1 MNKKIL
7 YALLAIVIAFGLW
20 LYVVTDVNP
29 EWEETFYNIPVV
41 LENEEILVD
50 RGFMLTQEE
59 EPKVTL
65 RLSGNRAD
73 LLKLNSGNITLIADL
88 SKIYTAGQQSVGYTI
103 IYPGD
108 LPNNAFE
115 IVSQTPK
122 QITLSVAQ
130 WKSKDVEVQVNF
142 DGTAVPEQYIA
153 FKENATLEYEKIT
166 VTGPAAIV
174 DKIAAAKIS
183 VDLTDQKDT
192 ISQKYTYTLC
202 DAEGEALSTDD
213 VKQLKTNVEEIQYT
227 LKIQQ
232 WKDIELRLN
241 VIDGG
246 GLKLKDCN
254 ITLSSPTIRVSGNE
268 QALAALEY
276 LLLDEIELAELT
288 EDLVQTYEI
297 VIPEGITNL
306 SEQSTVTVTV
316 DIPELEMLQFTVTEI
331 QAVNVPAGMT
341 VEIITKEKSVTVR
354 GPEELLTTM
363 TEKDLLILVDFTG
376 AEVGTAS
383 YKAMVYVGD
392 KLADSVGIV
401 GSYDVKATIQKG
413 TPDATDSQNP
423 PSA

>member
-1 MNKKIL
+1 MSKRKIL
-7 YALLAIVIAFGLW
+7 YALLAIVISFGLW
-20 LYVVTDVNP
+20 LYVVTVVNP
-29 EWEETFYNIPVV
+29 EWEETFYHIPVV

-73 LLKLNSGNITLIADL
+73 LLKLNAGNITLIADL
-88 SKIYTAGQQSVGYTI
+88 SRIYTAGQQSIGYTI

-122 QITLSVAQ
+122 QITVSVAQ

-142 DGTAVPEQYIA
+142 NGTAVPEQYIA
-153 FKENATLEYEKIT
+153 FKENATLEFEKIT
-166 VTGPAAIV
+166 VTGPAEIV
-174 DKIAAAKIS
+174 DKIACAKIS

-192 ISQKYTYTLC
+192 ITQKYAYTLC
-202 DAEGEALSTDD
+202 DEEGEELSDDD

-232 WKDIELRLN
+232 WKDVELRLN

-246 GLKLKDCN
+246 GLKRQDCN
-254 ITLSSPTIRVSGNE
+254 ISISTPTIRVSGNE

-276 LLLDEIELAELT
+276 LLLDEVELAELT
-288 EDLVQTYEI
+288 EDFTQVYEI
-297 VIPEGITNL
+297 VMPEGITNL
-306 SEQSTVTVTV
+306 SEQSTVSATI
-316 DIPELEMLQFTVTEI
+316 DIPQLEMMQFTVTDI
-331 QAVNVPAGMT
+331 QATNVPAGMT
-341 VEIITKEKSVTVR
+341 VEIITKEKSITVR
-354 GPEELLTTM
+354 GPEELLAKM
-363 TEKDLLILVDFTG
+363 TEKDLLILVDFTD
-376 AEVGTAS
+376 AEIGTAS

-392 KLADSVGIV
+392 QLAESVGIV
-401 GSYDVKATIQKG
+401 GSYDVKATVSKG
-413 TPDATDSQNP
+413 T
-423 PSA
+423 

>member
-7 YALLAIVIAFGLW
+7 YLLLAIVISFGLW
-20 LYVVTDVNP
+20 LYVITVVNP

-50 RGFMLTQEE
+50 RGFMLTQDE

-73 LLKLNSGNITLIADL
+73 IMKLNSSNITLIADL
-88 SKIYTAGQQSVGYTI
+88 SKIYAPGEQSIGYTI

-122 QITLSVAQ
+122 QITLSVAR
-130 WKSKDVEVQVNF
+130 WKSKEVEVQINF
-142 DGTAVPEQYIA
+142 DGTSVPEQYIA

-166 VTGPAAIV
+166 VTGPAEIV
-174 DKIAAAKIS
+174 DKIASAKIS
-183 VDLTDQKDT
+183 VDLTGQTDT

-202 DAEGEALSTDD
+202 DAEGEPLGAEDM
-213 VKQLKTNVEEIQYT
+213 KQLKTNVEEIQYT
-227 LKIQQ
+227 LKIQR
-232 WKDIELRLN
+232 WKDVELRLD
-241 VIDGG
+241 VIAGG
-246 GLKLKDCN
+246 GLKREDCT
-254 ITLSSPTIRVSGNE
+254 ITLSTPTIRVSGNE
-268 QALAALEY
+268 QTLAALEY
-276 LLLDEIELAELT
+276 LLLDEINLSELT
-288 EDLVQTYEI
+288 EDFTKAYEI
-297 VIPEGITNL
+297 IVPEGVTNL

-316 DIPELEMLQFTVTEI
+316 DIPQLEMLQFTVTDI
-331 QAVNVPAGMT
+331 QAINVPAGMS

-354 GPEELLTTM
+354 GPEERLTGM
-363 TEKDLLILVDFTG
+363 TEKDLLILVDFTD

-392 KLADSVGIV
+392 RLADFVGIV
-401 GSYDVKATIQKG
+401 GSYDVKATVQKV
-413 TPDATDSQNP
+413 TPNAANS
-423 PSA
+423 